1 LVKIKLK
8 NGEILEFP
16 KGIAVADVAKHLGMG
31 IYRAAC
37 SGKLNGEIVDLRTP
51 ILQDS
56 SLFILTFQDE
66 EGKKAYW
73 HTAAH
78 VLAQAVKRLFPS
90 AKLAIGPAI
99 ERGFYYDFDFERSFN
114 ATDLEKIE
122 AEMKKIIKD
131 NLPIERF
138 ELEKEE
144 ALELYF
150 SSDAMNSFYKIELIK
165 EHAIK
170 FSKLSFYRQ
179 GEFFDLC
186 AGPHLLSTG
195 CLKSI
200 KLTSCTGAY
209 WKGNSK
215 NKMLQRIYGIAFPK
229 ASELEAYILAISEAK
244 KRDHNK
250 IGRELEFFTT
260 SEYIGQG
267 LPIFMPGGAKVLQ
280 ILQRFVEDE
289 EEKRGYLLT
298 KTPFMAKSDLYK
310 ISGHWDHYKDGMFVI
325 GDESEKNE
333 IFALRPMT
341 CPFQFQVYLN
351 KPRSYKDLPMRFNE
365 TSTLFRNESS
375 GEMHG
380 LIRIKQFTLSEGHII
395 CEPSQLEKEFLD
407 CLELAGFMLKTLGL
421 DEDVFYRFSK
431 WDKNNR
437 EKYIGDAT
445 TWENV
450 QDKMRNILDA
460 LNLNYLE
467 IEGEA
472 AFYGPKLDIQIKNV
486 HGKEDTL
493 ITIQIDFQLAER
505 FNMTYIAADGKKKY
519 PYIIHRSSIGC
530 YERTLALLIEK
541 YAGALPLW
549 LMPEQVRVLPISEK
563 MHNFAI
569 ELEKSIKAAGI
580 RSTCDLRNEKIGF
593 KIRDAQVVKIPYML
607 VIGEKEMTEGS
618 VSVRKRRGGDVGCM
632 KIEDF
637 IKRVLE
643 EDRSRILYEKE

>member
-1 LVKIKLK
+1 MVKIKLK

-229 ASELEAYILAISEAK
+229 AAELEAYILAISEAK

-637 IKRVLE
+637 IERVLE
-643 EDRSRILYEKE
+643 EDRSKILYEKE